1 MQQKYGLTPAV
12 RIDNP
17 QAFVNQNHYKAGN
30 LDIFFFANYSLTEA
44 YTLDTEFNIDL
55 RGRRMWLWDPMTGE
69 RALLPDTGTRLK
81 LHLEPNELLL
91 GPRQT
96 GQGRCD
102 RHGRRTARR
111 SRRTSGPA
119 LERHAQPLRR
129 HRRRTRNR
137 PPVRPGQGE
146 AFRILLRPDRLPH
159 DLSSTSVP
167 ANARTW
173 NWRGN
178 CVSELYV
185 NGVKA
190 GTVWHG
196 RHVYDVAK
204 LLRPGKNE
212 LKLVLTTT
220 LGNDMLSLKKDPHD
234 GQVEQLQ
241 IQAGSQS
248 LRSDGGDLTA
258 TTLPSRSSSSCSPHR
273 NGLVPC
279 GQEAPTVVF
288 PTDLPLRS
296 ADIQQ
301 PNAERTAPQR
311 VCRSV
316 RHFMERCLG
325 EFPN

>member
-81 LHLEPNELLL
+81 LHLEPTESRLLVFDKPVR
-91 GPRQT
+91 GAA
-96 GQGRCD
+96 
-102 RHGRRTARR
+102 TATADARLE
-111 SRRTSGPA
+111 GPA
-119 LERHAQPLRR
+119 ERRALHWNVTLNHYDGTVTELETDRLFDLGKEKRFESFSGQIVY
-129 HRRRTRNR
+129 RTTLD
-137 PPVRPGQGE
+137 VRPGEYAHMEFGVE
-146 AFRILLRPDRLPH
+146 
-159 DLSSTSVP
+159 
-167 ANARTW
+167 
-173 NWRGN
+173 N

-190 GTVWHG
+190 GAVWHG

-220 LGNDMLSLKKDPHD
+220 LGNYMLSLKENPTMVKWSNFKYK
-234 GQVEQLQ
+234 QVV
-241 IQAGSQS
+241 
-248 LRSDGGDLTA
+248 
-258 TTLPSRSSSSCSPHR
+258 
-273 NGLVPC
+273 NPC
-279 GQEAPTVVF
+279 GLTWGP
-288 PTDLPLRS
+288 DLYR
-296 ADIQQ
+296 D
-301 PNAERTAPQR
+301 
-311 VCRSV
+311 
-316 RHFMERCLG
+316 
-325 EFPN
+325 